1 MYCRYCGAQIP
12 DDSRFCEK
20 CGGQLG
26 APAAAQ
32 GGYMQ
37 QRSAPSAQQG
47 YVQNGFPPQTGYQ
60 QGYGQQGYGRQA
72 SGALLKDAGKMT
84 RYNGKG
90 AIGPV
95 TGTGSLLIYD
105 DRLEYHK
112 TSGDQRGFM
121 LGPIVGNLV
130 MRNGVK
136 KNPVD
141 TYYFQDL
148 AGVTSGKYAGLLQT
162 LVLNL
167 RDGKA
172 VSFVP
177 AGRGVNNGEMIQE
190 IRTLIQRYL

>member
-72 SGALLKDAGKMT
+72 SGALLKDAGIEVLQIGERLT
-84 RYNGKG
+84 KG
-90 AIGPV
+90 R
-95 TGTGSLLIYD
+95 GTGGVAEIGEKAAEND
-105 DRLEYHK
+105 IARLEQVLK
-112 TSGDQRGFM
+112 DVDLVFITAGMG
-121 LGPIVGNLV
+121 GGVGTGAAPVIARLV
-130 MRNGVK
+130 K
-136 KNPVD
+136 
-141 TYYFQDL
+141 
-148 AGVTSGKYAGLLQT
+148 
-162 LVLNL
+162 
-167 RDGKA
+167 
-172 VSFVP
+172 
-177 AGRGVNNGEMIQE
+177 
-190 IRTLIQRYL
+190 

>member
-1 MYCRYCGAQIP
+1 MYCRFCGAQIP

-26 APAAAQ
+26 APAAAPGGQ
-32 GGYMQ
+32 G
-37 QRSAPSAQQG
+37 
-47 YVQNGFPPQTGYQ
+47 GYQ
-60 QGYGQQGYGRQA
+60 QGYGQQGYGRQS

-95 TGTGSLLIYD
+95 TGTGTLYIYD
-105 DRLEYHK
+105 DRLEYAK
-112 TSGDQRGFM
+112 ISGDQRGFL
-121 LGPIVGNLV
+121 LGPIVGNV
-130 MRNGVK
+130 IMRNGVK

-141 TYYFQDL
+141 VYYFRDL
-148 AGVTSGKYAGLLQT
+148 AGVTSGKYAGLLAT

-167 RDGKA
+167 RDGKS

-177 AGRGVNNGEMIQE
+177 AGRGVNNGDLIQELRNMIQSC
-190 IRTLIQRYL
+190 L